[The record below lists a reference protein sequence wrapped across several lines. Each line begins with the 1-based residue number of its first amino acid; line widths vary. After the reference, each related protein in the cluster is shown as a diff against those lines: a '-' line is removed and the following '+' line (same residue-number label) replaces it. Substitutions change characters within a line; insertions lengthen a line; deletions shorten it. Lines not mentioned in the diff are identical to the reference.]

1 MIRLLVLALAL
12 FLGTGQGIALAQVK
26 AEALKM
32 PAIRMR
38 AAAQIAVVEAEK
50 EQPEGDKEAPECFR
64 PLINIELSFVKRVCE
79 PTDEQMDK
87 IVAAAKEAHKA
98 MASVVTP
105 QGAAMAIRAGG
116 IMMFMGPE
124 GERMTVNP
132 YHRVREDVAK
142 LLEPLVAPEQYAKYV
157 EEAKLRDEYERDAAI
172 GIVLDMIDARLVLSA
187 EQRKEI
193 GQKLMND
200 WKEVDLQ
207 WLQNYRNNPQYMP
220 VMPDELILPTLTE
233 AQRKLWTAATR
244 QKVTM
249 FANLGQ
255 DSAFGFTE
263 EWLKK

>member
-1 MIRLLVLALAL
+1 MIRLIGLTLAL
-12 FLGTGQGIALAQVK
+12 FLCAEQGVALAQVK
-26 AEALKM
+26 AEVLKM
-32 PAIRMR
+32 PAVRLR
-38 AAAQIAVVEAEK
+38 AGAQVAIVEAEN
-50 EQPEGDKEAPECFR
+50 EQPKGDKEAPECFR

-105 QGAAMAIRAGG
+105 QGAAMAFRAGG
-116 IMMFMGPE
+116 MMMFMGPQ

-142 LLEPLVAPEQYAKYV
+142 LLEPLVSPEQYTKYV
-157 EEAKLRDEYERDAAI
+157 EEARLRDEYERDAAI
-172 GIVLDMIDARLVLSA
+172 GIVLDMIDSRLVLS
-187 EQRKEI
+187 EDQRKEI

-220 VMPDELILPTLTE
+220 QMPDELISPTLTA
-233 AQRKLWTAATR
+233 AQKKLWTAATM

-249 FANLGQ
+249 YANLGQ
-255 DSAFGFTE
+255 SNAFGFAE